1 VLKLANF
8 RKRIIESEKN
18 ILRLL
23 ADAKAEKILD
33 DEVLISTLEMAKV
46 TAVEIQEKIAE
57 STILEEQIDLV
68 RNSYRRVSVRGSILF
83 FVIKDLS
90 LIDPM
95 YQYSL
100 QYIARL
106 FNFAMTQAEESKE
119 HTQRLANLIDSITKI
134 IYTNVTR
141 GLFEA
146 HKRIFSFLINI
157 SINKNAGIVKEALLS
172 MLLRGAGVFD
182 KAKQP

>member
-1 VLKLANF
+1 
-8 RKRIIESEKN
+8 
-18 ILRLL
+18 
-23 ADAKAEKILD
+23 
-33 DEVLISTLEMAKV
+33 
-46 TAVEIQEKIAE
+46 
-57 STILEEQIDLV
+57 
-68 RNSYRRVSVRGSILF
+68 
-83 FVIKDLS
+83 
-90 LIDPM
+90 M

-119 HTQRLANLIDSITKI
+119 HSQRLINLIDSITKI

-146 HKRIFSFLINI
+146 HKRIFSFLISI

-172 MLLRGAGVFD
+172 VLLRGAGVID
-182 KAKQP
+182 KAKQPQNPDKNMITVLNWDLAYFIDQNFENFKGLCSSIKTKLTSWKEYSLCADPLKEKLPEEWNEKLDPFEKMIIIKIFRPEKILFAV